1 METPVTTRRRAPFDE
16 VSRSVPRLEGVQKVT
31 GAIEYIHHL
40 RLPGMLY
47 GKIVR
52 STVAHANIVSID
64 TKEASDVPGV
74 FMIVTGDDI
83 MKIVPHP
90 FYGPAFPRPAVSCD
104 RQRSIMSANP
114 LPSCSQSDPHTG

>member
-1 METPVTTRRRAPFDE
+1 MTQTIKTVKPALRE

-64 TKEASDVPGV
+64 AALFLALLPALLHHIFGLR
-74 FMIVTGDDI
+74 
-83 MKIVPHP
+83 IVP
-90 FYGPAFPRPAVSCD
+90 
-104 RQRSIMSANP
+104 
-114 LPSCSQSDPHTG
+114 